1 MSGLPS
7 LRDAPA
13 PAPRDVAP
21 NVLADLL
28 RSGVRPWWSVADR
41 LSTAVT
47 TAFWGLAFLNGIF
60 AGWLAAVQAGVAA
73 CSGPACTVATLGGHP
88 LSALILA
95 LSCVA
100 ALTVA
105 ALSTR
110 GLRWTDGLQL
120 AVIVTAG
127 VCGVVALAGVVALLI
142 GVALCL
148 VVVFGV
154 LVVVADRL

>member
-1 MSGLPS
+1 MN
-7 LRDAPA
+7 LRVVAA
-13 PAPRDVAP
+13 PAPREATP

-28 RSGVRPWWSVADR
+28 RNGVRPWWSVADR

-47 TAFWGLAFLNGIF
+47 TAFWGLAFLNGVF
-60 AGWLAAVQAGVAA
+60 AGWLAALQAGVAA

-88 LSALILA
+88 RSALILA

-154 LVVVADRL
+154 LVVLADRL

>member
-1 MSGLPS
+1 MN
-7 LRDAPA
+7 LRDAAVPA
-13 PAPRDVAP
+13 LRDATP

-60 AGWLAAVQAGVAA
+60 AGWLTAVQAGVAA

-95 LSCVA
+95 LACVA

-105 ALSTR
+105 ALPTR

-120 AVIVTAG
+120 AVVVTAG

-154 LVVVADRL
+154 LVVVAARL